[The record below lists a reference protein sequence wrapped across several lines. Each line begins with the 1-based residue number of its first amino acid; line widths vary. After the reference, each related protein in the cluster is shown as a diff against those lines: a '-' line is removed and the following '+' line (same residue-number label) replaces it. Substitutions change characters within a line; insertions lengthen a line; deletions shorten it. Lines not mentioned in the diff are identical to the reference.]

1 MYWST
6 KDARRRC
13 VYTCRVVE
21 VRPQALKSPTVNIKD
36 MRIVHDSSHPDF
48 VPLSTLDLSVY
59 GINLGQ
65 ADNTSQLS
73 VGDLSAPNSS
83 VVDLTDTNMDLNSTR
98 ASENTDLDLEGSLT
112 HSQSVT
118 DGSQN
123 QISGEK
129 NSVVLECNR
138 RLTSEYKVSEGK
150 PMPRSASFTCLPSK
164 VSENSRGSL
173 SSSWPQSRLK
183 ANLSVLSPNTLKM
196 LNIKDPSKYLKPLS
210 EEPIPE
216 GAKDDELQLLKI
228 ADRLNSAA
236 AKSTKRGDQASSQPF
251 SRSPSVERCLSP
263 QVTGSFSPIPP
274 TRKNRSQSFDRISS
288 PTVISRSHSPM
299 TSLLGRLPDRPF
311 SPPSRMLERSRSL
324 SVEKESLLA
333 KSSASTVHESQT
345 DKQIDSHPF
354 LPNLGS
360 DNTDGVVLQRGRSV
374 SDPVIPVP
382 EPLGSSSPVTRKH
395 EHSPE
400 PIDNRKLVLSDVS
413 TLNESSEPFDVESS
427 SNVDSSIMQTKSVSD
442 FAYSASGENS
452 SSAALT
458 AETASSAMTDVS
470 ITANENVTE
479 SLSEATPESD
489 IAENSEEY
497 SETIV
502 VMTDSGESLS
512 EEDAI
517 RIVQEVLERQILEV
531 EKQAEENSYLR
542 NEEKSCEPKGSQM
555 ETDTPIPIKDKDNEV
570 SMAKN
575 LEQPLN
581 AEKCID
587 EVDQNSTIKKVVET
601 IKEAV
606 EKSEKES
613 SKAVSDNG
621 NNNEVE
627 KPASPF
633 IPHMINTERNS
644 AMEAKVRTVHTRVRL
659 VDPGESPTNVM
670 KYDKDKIS
678 VTDNSFINNQ
688 ELNRTGTEN
697 AESVSVVSSDGG
709 LADNDKKQ
717 MNVGPDY
724 PSCTSAKDDVKAD
737 TKVVEKNEEVMEVD
751 DAKVVDKDDSEVE
764 LIAVDPYSSD
774 DSDILDIT
782 ESVVKSVG
790 LDEVNKV
797 TSEETMERKEC
808 FNKELVYDLDE
819 SIDSD
824 IEVLDDLTDTR
835 NSVNH
840 DIRNTEICTNNS
852 GDKNNSNCE
861 RTTEDEIDG
870 DHLAMKKDEIK
881 ETLKTK
887 HGENFVERNEELREG
902 EKTSEEELLAL
913 KNGNELTVPR
923 DMLVEST
930 LDESMK
936 ESHVDQC
943 SDSVN
948 MKRTELPVLDPI
960 SKKIKEESI
969 AKSCPGEKGPFK
981 CSNCRRMY
989 RTESS
994 YKIHVEN
1001 CTFCLSSSDED
1012 SNSLDSL
1019 KAAEQFNV
1027 RVTRSKRRESSE
1039 CTENLSK
1046 NVRKKE
1052 VQIKKEK
1059 IQENSTEQD
1068 EFDGTDEQ
1076 MKKVRS
1082 SLRQSTVYQRVAL
1095 EAEAKRIKEENSP
1108 KRGRGRPSLNRK
1120 VDIDEHKTDETCPK
1134 RGRGRQLSNMYQ
1146 DTDNVETVEKSEVVS
1161 PRRGRGRPSLMKV
1174 DKDAESSL
1182 TMGDNISSPEQGQ
1195 GTPALLKRADDSEE
1209 VKLAGEELPKR
1220 GRGRPVAHK
1229 TEYVKDESSED
1240 DRAAQCKKEV
1250 PGVESIDKNIV
1261 DDNQIARRTRSGVL
1275 KKNGQIESESD
1286 KDTVVQNKIERKMTR
1301 SKSHDSNLL
1310 EAQSDNIDGEREV
1323 GKHAV
1328 KEERAKL
1335 ADMVNRKRAMNKI
1348 SRSESQDES
1357 DGEGTESPVPKKS
1370 LTSVEEQ
1377 EQANSSVGVVN
1388 DNSSK
1393 SQCHSRRRG
1402 RRRRAGWRRFKNKSE
1417 NSVKHDD
1424 QTEHKEQS
1432 NEVTS
1437 VSSDDS
1443 EMLDP
1448 VTGHIVSRKTGEVI
1462 RSPTCKAAE
1471 EKNEEQGEANQSQME
1486 CDTNATSELT
1496 DCSTNDT
1503 PSCNTNTEE
1512 KESEHTEKGDEK
1524 DSALENEKRQEQDKK
1539 KITHEQELENA
1550 DSCLSEEK
1558 DASNTDSATGVSD
1571 QQEAGSVNGDK
1582 GKTDGNVDVASDVTD
1597 GKGSESSS
1605 GDVRN
1610 VFNDS
1615 NYSTTRK
1622 DGENAKT
1629 EERSDNEVSSSG
1641 MKSERPGLK
1650 LEDTGTES
1658 DDKLMLPGNLPGTV
1672 LQLLKDG
1679 HKVVIKNPKF
1689 NKNYV
1694 WQKTENGYVGKPFD
1708 KPLPLKSVKT
1718 VLRESEEKKQA
1729 EKLQLAKTDMD
1740 NVQCTEKADGG
1751 NNQTKDTPNVNNV
1764 KDTSSGNNI
1773 NLVLQSPSNKDKDVP
1788 KNSVTQPEKN
1798 KSVSQLLFEKLKNK
1812 KLEREK
1818 NIAEEVKPS
1827 EAPSLTASAAV
1838 DSKMLDLKTK
1848 AVVQNI
1854 ANLINM
1860 DKARQ
1865 TTVSV
1870 PAGTAEYI
1878 GGVVLSQQKAPTVG
1892 NSDQVISNTI
1902 PVATF
1907 ALQNS
1912 IQLQNQAHTTTVRPK
1927 PQQSLVSAMLQG
1939 SVGHSLLPAMMGTPQ
1954 LQYPVIHQQSP
1965 LVSLNQ
1971 LSTTGMANFV
1981 STPFNNLTPAGVQT
1995 GIQTVNQPVPCM
2007 PQPVG
2012 NSLASVAALP
2022 VLEMGMMA
2030 MPVQTQ
2036 LPSQN
2041 GHSQALQLQQTSQG
2055 LQPFLTTNSMGSLS
2069 VTPGTCAPLK
2079 SPVLQF
2085 QQTSPVIQTVTPLF
2099 TQGNPQKLFGTAE
2112 SGFNRSTVPD
2122 VSKSKPSPTLSFKPP
2137 NILNTY
2143 NRNISPRKE
2152 SEFAKPSFIHRA
2164 LTGELTKPLVTIKPG
2179 LGGGSLKLYEKMKSL
2194 MHKRNRITAKKAIER
2209 KKMQVF
2215 GGHVEKSLK
2224 SIGTTSTSSLF
2235 TDKSS
2240 LHKKGSVHSLKSRS
2254 PKKSPRKLRSK
2265 IRKDALSR
2273 LYRPHVLGMLS
2284 SLYISLSA

>member
-36 MRIVHDSSHPDF
+36 MRIVHDNSHPDF

-65 ADNTSQLS
+65 EENTSQLS
-73 VGDLSAPNSS
+73 VGHLSAPNSS
-83 VVDLTDTNMDLNSTR
+83 VVDLTDTNMDLNSTG

-112 HSQSVT
+112 HSQSIT

-129 NSVVLECNR
+129 NSAVSESNR
-138 RLTSEYKVSEGK
+138 RLTSDYKVSQGK
-150 PMPRSASFTCLPSK
+150 LMPRSASFTCLPSK

-210 EEPIPE
+210 EEPFAE
-216 GAKDDELQLLKI
+216 SAKDDDLQLLKI

-236 AKSTKRGDQASSQPF
+236 AKSTKRVDQVSSQPF

-263 QVTGSFSPIPP
+263 QVTGSVSPIPP

-288 PTVISRSHSPM
+288 PTVISRSRSPM

-311 SPPSRMLERSRSL
+311 SPPSRTLERSRSL

-333 KSSASTVHESQT
+333 KSSTSTVHENQT

-354 LPNLGS
+354 LPNLGC
-360 DNTDGVVLQRGRSV
+360 DNTDDVVLQRGRSV
-374 SDPVIPVP
+374 SDPVIPVL
-382 EPLGSSSPVTRKH
+382 EPLGSSSPVTRRH

-413 TLNESSEPFDVESS
+413 TLSESSEPFDVESS
-427 SNVDSSIMQTKSVSD
+427 SNVDSSIMQTTSVSD
-442 FAYSASGENS
+442 FAYSASGEFS
-452 SSAALT
+452 SSAVLT

-470 ITANENVTE
+470 MTANGNVAG
-479 SLSEATPESD
+479 SLSEATLDGD
-489 IAENSEEY
+489 IAESLEEC

-517 RIVQEVLERQILEV
+517 RIVQDVLERQILEV
-531 EKQAEENSYLR
+531 EKQAEENSELR
-542 NEEKSCEPKGSQM
+542 NEENSCEPKGSQI
-555 ETDTPIPIKDKDNEV
+555 ENDTPVPVDDEDNEV
-570 SMAKN
+570 SVVKN

-581 AEKCID
+581 TEKSID
-587 EVDQNSTIKKVVET
+587 EVDQNSSIKKVVET
-601 IKEAV
+601 IKETE

-613 SKAVSDNG
+613 SKAVSDNVS
-621 NNNEVE
+621 NNEVE

-644 AMEAKVRTVHTRVRL
+644 AMEAKVRTIHTRVRL
-659 VDPGESPTNVM
+659 VDPGESQKNVI
-670 KYDKDKIS
+670 KYDRDKIS
-678 VTDNSFINNQ
+678 VTDNTFINSQ
-688 ELNRTGTEN
+688 ELNKTGTEI
-697 AESVSVVSSDGG
+697 AGSLSVTLSDGS

-717 MNVGPDY
+717 MNVRPDC
-724 PSCTSAKDDVKAD
+724 PSCIPAKDNLKAD
-737 TKVVEKNEEVMEVD
+737 AKVVEKNEEVMEVD
-751 DAKVVDKDDSEVE
+751 DTKVVDKDDSEVE

-782 ESVVKSVG
+782 ESVVKSVRQE
-790 LDEVNKV
+790 EVNKV
-797 TSEETMERKEC
+797 TSEETIERKEC

-824 IEVLDDLTDTR
+824 IEVLDDLTDTQ

-852 GDKNNSNCE
+852 GDKNNSYCE

-887 HGENFVERNEELREG
+887 CGENFVESNEELKEG
-902 EKTSEEELLAL
+902 EKTPEEELIAL
-913 KNGNELTVPR
+913 KNGNELTVHR
-923 DMLVEST
+923 DMPVEST
-930 LDESMK
+930 LDESIK
-936 ESHVDQC
+936 VSHVDQC

-948 MKRTELPVLDPI
+948 MTRTELPVLDPI

-1001 CTFCLSSSDED
+1001 CNFCLSSSDED

-1039 CTENLSK
+1039 CNEILSK

-1052 VQIKKEK
+1052 VQVKKEK
-1059 IQENSTEQD
+1059 IHENSAEQD

-1076 MKKVRS
+1076 MNKVRS

-1120 VDIDEHKTDETCPK
+1120 VEIDEHKTDEAYPK
-1134 RGRGRQLSNMYQ
+1134 RGRGRQLSKMYQ
-1146 DTDNVETVEKSEVVS
+1146 DSDHVEIVEKNEIVS
-1161 PRRGRGRPSLMKV
+1161 PRRGRGRPPLIKV
-1174 DKDAESSL
+1174 DKDADSSL
-1182 TMGDNISSPEQGQ
+1182 TMEDNVSSPEQGQ
-1195 GTPALLKRADDSEE
+1195 GTPALLKRADDCEE
-1209 VKLAGEELPKR
+1209 VKMAGEELPKR
-1220 GRGRPVAHK
+1220 GRGRPLVHK
-1229 TEYVKDESSED
+1229 TEYVKDEASED
-1240 DRAAQCKKEV
+1240 DSRATKHKKEV
-1250 PGVESIDKNIV
+1250 RGVENVDKNIV
-1261 DDNQIARRTRSGVL
+1261 DDNQIARRTRSGML
-1275 KKNGQIESESD
+1275 KKNGQIESDSD

-1310 EAQSDNIDGEREV
+1310 EAQSVVSDNTDGEREV

-1335 ADMVNRKRAMNKI
+1335 ADMVNRKRAMSKI

-1357 DGEGTESPVPKKS
+1357 DGEETESPVPKKS
-1370 LTSVEEQ
+1370 LTCVEEQ
-1377 EQANSSVGVVN
+1377 EQANSSVRVVN

-1393 SQCHSRRRG
+1393 SQSHNRRRG

-1417 NSVKHDD
+1417 SSVKHDD
-1424 QTEHKEQS
+1424 QTKDKEET

-1443 EMLDP
+1443 EVLDP
-1448 VTGHIVSRKTGEVI
+1448 VSGHIVSRKTGEVI
-1462 RSPTCKAAE
+1462 RSPTCKATE
-1471 EKNEEQGEANQSQME
+1471 EKNEEQGEANQSKME
-1486 CDTNATSELT
+1486 CDTNATSELKDCCT
-1496 DCSTNDT
+1496 DNT

-1512 KESEHTEKGDEK
+1512 KESEHTDKGEEK
-1524 DSALENEKRQEQDKK
+1524 DSAQENEKRQEQDKEK
-1539 KITHEQELENA
+1539 NTHDQELESA
-1550 DSCLSEEK
+1550 DGCLSEGK
-1558 DASNTDSATGVSD
+1558 DGSNNSATSMSG
-1571 QQEAGSVNGDK
+1571 QQEAGGVNGDES
-1582 GKTDGNVDVASDVTD
+1582 KTDGNIATEQVASDVTD
-1597 GKGSESSS
+1597 GKGGESNS

-1610 VFNDS
+1610 VSNDS
-1615 NYSTTRK
+1615 NYSTTKK

-1629 EERSDNEVSSSG
+1629 EERCDNEVSSSRI
-1641 MKSERPGLK
+1641 KSDRPGSK
-1650 LEDTGTES
+1650 LEDTGTEP
-1658 DDKLMLPGNLPGTV
+1658 DDKLMLPGNLPSTV

-1689 NKNYV
+1689 SKNYV

-1729 EKLQLAKTDMD
+1729 EKLKLAKTDMD
-1740 NVQCTEKADGG
+1740 NVQSTEKADGG
-1751 NNQTKDTPNVNNV
+1751 NNQTKDTPNVNNFT
-1764 KDTSSGNNI
+1764 DTPSGNNI
-1773 NLVLQSPSNKDKDVP
+1773 NVLQSPSNKDKDVP
-1788 KNSVTQPEKN
+1788 KNSATQPEKN
-1798 KSVSQLLFEKLKNK
+1798 KSVSQMLFEKLKNK

-1827 EAPSLTASAAV
+1827 EAPSLTVSTAV

-1878 GGVVLSQQKAPTVG
+1878 GGVVLSQQKAQTVG
-1892 NSDQVISNTI
+1892 TSDQVITNTI

-1912 IQLQNQAHTTTVRPK
+1912 VQLQNQAHVTTVRPK

-1939 SVGHSLLPAMMGTPQ
+1939 SAGHSLLPAMMGTPQ
-1954 LQYPVIHQQSP
+1954 LQYPVIQQQSS

-1971 LSTTGMANFV
+1971 LSTTGMSNFV
-1981 STPFNNLTPAGVQT
+1981 STPFNNLTAAGVQT

-2007 PQPVG
+2007 PQQVG
-2012 NSLASVAALP
+2012 TSLASMAALP

-2036 LPSQN
+2036 LPLQN
-2041 GHSQALQLQQTSQG
+2041 GHSQALQLQQNSQG

-2099 TQGNPQKLFGTAE
+2099 TQGNPPKLFGTEE

-2122 VSKSKPSPTLSFKPP
+2122 MSKSKASPTLSFKPP

-2152 SEFAKPSFIHRA
+2152 SEFTKPSFIHRA

-2209 KKMQVF
+2209 KKMHVF
-2215 GGHVEKSLK
+2215 GGHVEKSFK
-2224 SIGTTSTSSLF
+2224 SIGTASTSSLF
-2235 TDKSS
+2235 TDKS
-2240 LHKKGSVHSLKSRS
+2240 SLKSRS

-2273 LYRPHVLGMLS
+2273 LHRPHVLGMLS
-2284 SLYISLSA
+2284 SLYICLLA